1 LQIARLV
8 TTGAIERTSW
18 RITQNPVARQ
28 EEAMELIKRLEPIVL
43 VLVVIGAVNWG
54 LVGVF
59 EWNLVEEIFGTGTVT
74 DVVYA
79 IVGVAGLMMLPR
91 LFEDFRVSTH
101 RTRPTG
107 A

>member
-1 LQIARLV
+1 
-8 TTGAIERTSW
+8 
-18 RITQNPVARQ
+18 
-28 EEAMELIKRLEPIVL
+28 
-43 VLVVIGAVNWG
+43 
-54 LVGVF
+54 
-59 EWNLVEEIFGTGTVT
+59 VT
-74 DVVYA
+74 DVIYV